1 MKKLVVFIIL
11 LVLTF
16 IIFLYVFYRK
26 VDYKLEYEI
35 DDVKIKEEY
44 NKDLEYYQIVL
55 NYEDVKYSI
64 ISYDKYTSKR
74 KLIENIDITIDDN
87 RVCLNTQSKYIKT
100 YIVCS
105 EDDELLSN
113 YYNQSIETNK
123 KDTYK
128 NIDIFDLDNKK
139 YLLWDYHD
147 FLLIDNKRKESIK
160 LFSKDIYNLKLIY
173 TYDNYL
179 LVPDYSEQYDFNK
192 LYIIDVNKGKLKSV
206 SLRYNIYFDSYFLGN
221 KKDVVYLY
229 DKKQE
234 QEYYI
239 NIKKEKIYRT
249 DNKILDNN
257 EWVRVSTNDL
267 KNNEVTFNEEN
278 VYNYKVINNKLYSY
292 LFDDEYLTK
301 LSDMDIKVIVKKDK
315 LDIYFISGNILYKY
329 NPFDGFKSLI
339 SYSEWD
345 FNFNNMAFVFD

>member
-11 LVLTF
+11 LVLAF
-16 IIFLYVFYRK
+16 GCFLYIFYRK

-35 DDVKIKEEY
+35 NDVKVIEEY
-44 NKDLEYYQIVL
+44 NKDLEYYQIIL
-55 NYEDVKYSI
+55 DYENVKYSI

-74 KLIENIDITIDDN
+74 KLIDNVEITDDN
-87 RVCLNTQSKYIKT
+87 NYICLNAQSNHINLYK
-100 YIVCS
+100 VCS
-105 EDDELLSN
+105 KDDQLISS
-113 YYNQSIETNK
+113 YYDQNIEINK
-123 KDTYK
+123 KETYK
-128 NIDIFDLDNKK
+128 NIDILDLDNSKF
-139 YLLWDYHD
+139 LLWDYHD
-147 FLLIDNKRKESIK
+147 FVLIDSKRKENIK

-173 TYDNYL
+173 TYNNYL
-179 LVPDYSEQYDFNK
+179 LVPDYSEQHSFDK

-206 SLRYNIYFDSYFLGN
+206 DLRYEIYFDSYFLGN
-221 KKDVVYLY
+221 KKDIVYLY

-249 DNKILDNN
+249 DNKILNNN
-257 EWVRVSTNDL
+257 EWVKVNTNDL
-267 KNNEVTFNEEN
+267 KNNEVTFTNTN
-278 VYNYKVINNKLYSY
+278 VNNYKVINNKLYSY

-301 LSDMDIKVIVKKDK
+301 ISDMDIKTIVKKDK

-329 NPFDGFKSLI
+329 NPYEGIKALI

-345 FNFNNMAFVFD
+345 FNYNNMVFVFN